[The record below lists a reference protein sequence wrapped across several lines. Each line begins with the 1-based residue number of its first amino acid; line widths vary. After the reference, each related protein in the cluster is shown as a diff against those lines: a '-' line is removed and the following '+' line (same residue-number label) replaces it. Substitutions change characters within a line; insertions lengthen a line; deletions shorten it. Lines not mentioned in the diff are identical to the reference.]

1 MIINQAFPL
10 LVEQE
15 QSRVVEALKEKMFD
29 FCLSREA
36 CQLAVTLVNTHDNK
50 FRKNLIKLTKG
61 KTVELISDE
70 SVFKSHLVMKVLLSL
85 DDTKLLNKTVLK
97 EMSGQIG
104 DVFMHANGCKI
115 LFNLY
120 TNQQECLKVYEVTEN
135 LYSKK
140 DP

>member
-97 EMSGQIG
+97 EMSAQIG
-104 DVFMHANGCKI
+104 DIFMHANGCKI
-115 LFNLY
+115 LYNLY